1 MTNGNATNPNGL
13 LGEIGRQAAQ
23 VGTTAFGLPRRI
35 EATLDRLD
43 RGDIRVRVRS
53 IETDRILRR
62 VGTVNMAT
70 NYTLLLGTFVLSATL
85 LLVNGFLGLAIGA
98 ASFGGVTG
106 IALIRLMLKLG
117 RDDRM
122 P

>member
-35 EATLDRLD
+35 EDTLDRLD